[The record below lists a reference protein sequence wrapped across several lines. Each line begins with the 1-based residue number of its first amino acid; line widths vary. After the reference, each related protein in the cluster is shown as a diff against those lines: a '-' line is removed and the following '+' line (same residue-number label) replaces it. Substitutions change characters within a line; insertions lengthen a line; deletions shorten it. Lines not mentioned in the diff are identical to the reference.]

1 MKSDS
6 VALVIA
12 DRLFAY
18 TVLLV
23 LGFISL
29 PVLSSGH
36 PLQQSMPKS
45 PNDQSSA
52 RARRDNGSIT
62 GIVRNER
69 HEPIA
74 RARVQAFAAADAR
87 NREGQ
92 GFVLPR
98 RRANVTSTTDAEG
111 HFAISGLP
119 FGEYLV
125 AAESLFSDGR
135 RVPVDR
141 YGVTFYPSTL
151 DVNEA
156 VAISVFSDPVP
167 PIQIELVPVRG
178 VRVAGSVV
186 SSSGRATNGL
196 RVRLFQRFGSFGSE
210 SSAAMIEAQG
220 TFDIPRVAPGSYR
233 LTVLPTTPPSGQGGE
248 FADRIIEDWSFQMTG
263 LSGLYRF
270 DVSRDKAPL
279 LTASRIRVDGVEVL
293 AVTGV
298 ELSQGSHEVIVFAT
312 LREPPKPIFD
322 GTGLSLGALIDQFK
336 NEKVFWRQFEIA
348 KEIVKR
354 RDANVLSFLVD
365 WLNHE
370 DRHIRGNVA
379 FIFAR
384 FGDARGLQVITDIL
398 TDRSERP
405 EGQGGRTC
413 CNNSRYSVAL
423 QIRQDRYYAAHL
435 LGELGDPEAVPVLV
449 SFLKDPETNAAV
461 SWALGQ
467 IGDRRA
473 VGPLID
479 ALDDESP
486 TIRVV
491 AIHGLEALHAREVLP
506 RLMLLLNDNR
516 KAEGSQTSV
525 ADAAK
530 AAIATLQ

>member
-1 MKSDS
+1 M
-6 VALVIA
+6 
-12 DRLFAY
+12 
-18 TVLLV
+18 
-23 LGFISL
+23 
-29 PVLSSGH
+29 
-36 PLQQSMPKS
+36 
-45 PNDQSSA
+45 
-52 RARRDNGSIT
+52 
-62 GIVRNER
+62 
-69 HEPIA
+69 
-74 RARVQAFAAADAR
+74 
-87 NREGQ
+87 
-92 GFVLPR
+92 
-98 RRANVTSTTDAEG
+98 
-111 HFAISGLP
+111 
-119 FGEYLV
+119 
-125 AAESLFSDGR
+125 
-135 RVPVDR
+135 
-141 YGVTFYPSTL
+141 
-151 DVNEA
+151 
-156 VAISVFSDPVP
+156 
-167 PIQIELVPVRG
+167 
-178 VRVAGSVV
+178 
-186 SSSGRATNGL
+186 
-196 RVRLFQRFGSFGSE
+196 
-210 SSAAMIEAQG
+210 
-220 TFDIPRVAPGSYR
+220 
-233 LTVLPTTPPSGQGGE
+233 
-248 FADRIIEDWSFQMTG
+248 
-263 LSGLYRF
+263 
-270 DVSRDKAPL
+270 
-279 LTASRIRVDGVEVL
+279 
-293 AVTGV
+293 
-298 ELSQGSHEVIVFAT
+298 
-312 LREPPKPIFD
+312 REPPKPIFD

-354 RDANVLSFLVD
+354 HDANVLSFLVD
-365 WLNHE
+365 WLKHE

-491 AIHGLEALHAREVLP
+491 AIHGLEALHAREALP

-516 KAEGSQTSV
+516 KAEASQTSV

>member
-1 MKSDS
+1 MF
-6 VALVIA
+6 
-12 DRLFAY
+12 RG
-18 TVLLV
+18 TR
-23 LGFISL
+23 
-29 PVLSSGH
+29 H
-36 PLQQSMPKS
+36 PCL
-45 PNDQSSA
+45 
-52 RARRDNGSIT
+52 
-62 GIVRNER
+62 
-69 HEPIA
+69 
-74 RARVQAFAAADAR
+74 
-87 NREGQ
+87 
-92 GFVLPR
+92 
-98 RRANVTSTTDAEG
+98 
-111 HFAISGLP
+111 
-119 FGEYLV
+119 
-125 AAESLFSDGR
+125 
-135 RVPVDR
+135 
-141 YGVTFYPSTL
+141 
-151 DVNEA
+151 
-156 VAISVFSDPVP
+156 
-167 PIQIELVPVRG
+167 
-178 VRVAGSVV
+178 
-186 SSSGRATNGL
+186 
-196 RVRLFQRFGSFGSE
+196 
-210 SSAAMIEAQG
+210 
-220 TFDIPRVAPGSYR
+220 
-233 LTVLPTTPPSGQGGE
+233 
-248 FADRIIEDWSFQMTG
+248 
-263 LSGLYRF
+263 
-270 DVSRDKAPL
+270 
-279 LTASRIRVDGVEVL
+279 ASRIRVDGVEVL

-354 RDANVLSFLVD
+354 HDANVLSFLVD

-384 FGDARGLQVITDIL
+384 SGDARGLQVITDIL

-506 RLMLLLNDNR
+506 RLMPLLNDNR

-530 AAIATLQ
+530 AAIENLQ

>member
-6 VALVIA
+6 VALAIA

-23 LGFISL
+23 LAFISL

-52 RARRDNGSIT
+52 MARRDNGSIT

-92 GFVLPR
+92 EFVLPR
-98 RRANVTSTTDAEG
+98 RRANVTTTTDAEG

-135 RVPVDR
+135 RVPADR

-151 DVNEA
+151 EVNEA

-210 SSAAMIEAQG
+210 SSAAMVEAQG

-248 FADRIIEDWSFQMTG
+248 FADRIIEVRDSDLNGIALVLGPGASISGHVVTDPGTSIGTSTGLRVSVNAGPDGDLAANSITAFVTEEWSFQMTG

-270 DVSRDKAPL
+270 DVSRGKTPA
-279 LTASRIRVDGVEVL
+279 
-293 AVTGV
+293 
-298 ELSQGSHEVIVFAT
+298 
-312 LREPPKPIFD
+312 
-322 GTGLSLGALIDQFK
+322 
-336 NEKVFWRQFEIA
+336 
-348 KEIVKR
+348 
-354 RDANVLSFLVD
+354 
-365 WLNHE
+365 
-370 DRHIRGNVA
+370 
-379 FIFAR
+379 
-384 FGDARGLQVITDIL
+384 
-398 TDRSERP
+398 
-405 EGQGGRTC
+405 
-413 CNNSRYSVAL
+413 
-423 QIRQDRYYAAHL
+423 
-435 LGELGDPEAVPVLV
+435 
-449 SFLKDPETNAAV
+449 
-461 SWALGQ
+461 
-467 IGDRRA
+467 
-473 VGPLID
+473 
-479 ALDDESP
+479 
-486 TIRVV
+486 
-491 AIHGLEALHAREVLP
+491 
-506 RLMLLLNDNR
+506 
-516 KAEGSQTSV
+516 
-525 ADAAK
+525 
-530 AAIATLQ
+530 